1 MANSNEDGNL
11 SKSPRVTKEI
21 PWSDFDLSFFART
34 SSDGDVFKKT
44 DAASVKQSLK
54 TLLLTNRFE
63 KPYRPAFG
71 GDLSNLLFEM
81 ADENTGEEIATRIK
95 SAVQRYEPRV
105 KIINL
110 KVTARPDRYTVN
122 VLIEFRIVNTGIVD
136 VLKLVLGASEDCT
149 PEFNPAPAKLPP
161 PNDRILTEDLRG
173 IITEGGG
180 TLQFDDA
187 VPGIYP

>member
-71 GDLSNLLFEM
+71 GDLSSLLFEM

-149 PEFNPAPAKLPP
+149 PEFNPSPPKLPP
-161 PNDRILTEDLRG
+161 SNDRILTEDLRG
-173 IITEGGG
+173 LITEGGG
-180 TLQFDDA
+180 TIQFDDA

>member
-44 DAASVKQSLK
+44 DAASVKQALK

-71 GDLSNLLFEM
+71 GDLSGLLFEM

-95 SAVQRYEPRV
+95 TAVQRYEPRV

-122 VLIEFRIVNTGIVD
+122 VLIEFRIVNTGVVD
-136 VLKLVLGASEDCT
+136 VLKLVLGANEDCT
-149 PEFNPAPAKLPP
+149 PEFNPAPPKLPAS
-161 PNDRILTEDLRG
+161 NDRILTEDLRG

>member
-71 GDLSNLLFEM
+71 GDLSGLLFEM

-95 SAVQRYEPRV
+95 TAVQRYEPRV

-122 VLIEFRIVNTGIVD
+122 VLIEFRIVNTGVVD
-136 VLKLVLGASEDCT
+136 VLKLVLGANEDCT
-149 PEFNPAPAKLPP
+149 PEFNPAPPKLPAS
-161 PNDRILTEDLRG
+161 NDRILTEDLRG

>member
-34 SSDGDVFKKT
+34 ATDGDVFKKT

-54 TLLLTNRFE
+54 SLLLTNRFE

-71 GDLSNLLFEM
+71 GNLSGLLFEM

-95 SAVQRYEPRV
+95 SAVARYEPRV

-110 KVTARPDRYTVN
+110 KVTARPDRYTVM
-122 VLIEFRIVNTGIVD
+122 L
-136 VLKLVLGASEDCT
+136 
-149 PEFNPAPAKLPP
+149 
-161 PNDRILTEDLRG
+161 
-173 IITEGGG
+173 
-180 TLQFDDA
+180 
-187 VPGIYP
+187 

>member
-11 SKSPRVTKEI
+11 SQSPRVTKQI

-34 SSDGDVFKKT
+34 ASDGDVFKKT

-71 GDLSNLLFEM
+71 GNLSGLLFEM

-95 SAVQRYEPRV
+95 TAVARYEPRV
-105 KIINL
+105 KILNL

-149 PEFNPAPAKLPP
+149 PEFNPAPPKLPP
-161 PNDRILTEDLRG
+161 SDDRILTEDLRG
-173 IITEGGG
+173 LVTEGGG
-180 TLQFDDA
+180 FLQFDDE
-187 VPGIYP
+187 VPGLYP